1 MAVVLDG
8 VVMRGKISS
17 VVEGIAT
24 FTNIVLG
31 GEGHHPLAHLPVQC
45 TCPPFQS
52 SVPGI
57 AHPCCLAPSPP

>member
-24 FTNIVLG
+24 FTNI
-31 GEGHHPLAHLPVQC
+31 HKY
-45 TCPPFQS
+45 
-52 SVPGI
+52 
-57 AHPCCLAPSPP
+57 CLRW